1 MSRLAQ
7 GPRTISAES
16 HDNSIIRFKLKS
28 KPILTFLSI
37 VFSILV
43 EMELAADSILVEI
56 ELAADLIFCLIGLNS
71 FAKSAAVIPGC
82 AG

>member
-1 MSRLAQ
+1 M
-7 GPRTISAES
+7 
-16 HDNSIIRFKLKS
+16 

-43 EMELAADSILVEI
+43 EIELAADSILVEI

-82 AG
+82 AGCRAWNNFGTHVGSCYFS